1 MIAILF
7 LALFGQAVPQQH
19 PSTTIANS
27 SASNDIS
34 KLTEVAYQMSKS
46 LGNLPNDMQ
55 RIAPCQFKA
64 EARDFTPGMLRQI
77 QARLET
83 VLRES
88 GRTVVAAPELKTLRI
103 ISTDTSFRVSN
114 TSPDLE
120 EMAKLADRLRAD
132 GFLEGIC
139 SKSDEG
145 DLMVS
150 LRIFRARGGE
160 VVWSDNFVAGPNKSD
175 RTPLD
180 LDFSASV
187 PFRMFPVA
195 SFHHGSKSYGNAY
208 LLSNISFEATVTEN
222 ITLDKRF
229 QVSMSLGYTHLS
241 LYGNGVPDS
250 VYHPDIHVGNAG
262 LELLGVFFRKP
273 NPDMGYWL
281 GAYVGYEQ
289 FLPLL
294 YREPLGAFRFG
305 YRSKLS
311 RHFSLSGGVMVM
323 PFQNTMTGIVS
334 NDGQKFNLE
343 KIGYEI
349 AFLHYTF

>member
-103 ISTDTSFRVSN
+103 
-114 TSPDLE
+114 
-120 EMAKLADRLRAD
+120 
-132 GFLEGIC
+132 
-139 SKSDEG
+139 
-145 DLMVS
+145 
-150 LRIFRARGGE
+150 FRARGGE
-160 VVWSDNFVAGPNKSD
+160 VVWSDNFVADPNKSD

>member
-1 MIAILF
+1 MIALLL
-7 LALFGQAVPQQH
+7 LALFGQAALQQH
-19 PSTTIANS
+19 PSTTVANS
-27 SASNDIS
+27 SSSSDIGKIAEIS
-34 KLTEVAYQMSKS
+34 YQMGKS
-46 LGNLPNDMQ
+46 LANLPSDMQ

-64 EARDFTPGMLRQI
+64 EARDFSPGMLRQI
-77 QARLET
+77 QARMET

-103 ISTDTSFRVSN
+103 VSTDTSFRVSN
-114 TSPDLE
+114 TAPDLE

-139 SKSDEG
+139 SKSDDG

-160 VVWSDNFVAGPNKSD
+160 VVWSDNFVAGPNKSE

-187 PFRMFPVA
+187 PFRLFPVS
-195 SFHHGSKSYGNAY
+195 SFSDKTATYGNVY
-208 LLSNISFEATVTEN
+208 LLSNVSLEATVTEN

-229 QVSMSLGYTHLS
+229 QVSMSLGYSHLS
-241 LYGNGVPDS
+241 LYGDGVPDA
-250 VYHPDIHVGNAG
+250 VYHPDIHMGSAG

-289 FLPLL
+289 FLPIL

-311 RHFSLSGGVMVM
+311 RHFSISGGVMVM
-323 PFQNTMTGIVS
+323 PFQNKMTGIIS

-349 AFLHYTF
+349 AFLHYTL